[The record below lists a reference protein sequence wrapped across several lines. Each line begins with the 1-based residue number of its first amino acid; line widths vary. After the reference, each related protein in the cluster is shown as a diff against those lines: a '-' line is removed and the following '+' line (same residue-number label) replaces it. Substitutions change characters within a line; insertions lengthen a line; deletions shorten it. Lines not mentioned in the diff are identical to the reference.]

1 MNWIYD
7 LCVPNSLKSK
17 KYQNAKSL
25 LEETTARHGPSYLF
39 KELAQTIST
48 DTNAQLGLL
57 TIFEAH
63 LLTKIIESQT
73 INDQVVSGLISF
85 AVNLHNKLLR
95 TNNRKKLIYSLKLFN
110 KIMSRLPKEGK
121 KVAGNSNHKVMQA

>member
-1 MNWIYD
+1 MQ
-7 LCVPNSLKSK
+7 VPDAVLV
-17 KYQNAKSL
+17 L
-25 LEETTARHGPSYLF
+25 LEGVGKAG
-39 KELAQTIST
+39 Q
-48 DTNAQLGLL
+48 
-57 TIFEAH
+57 